1 MKVGDLVILSAKGRA
16 LQMNWQIV
24 ECGGYGMVVKKDNK
38 KIVSVRWFKSDGS
51 PFCGFKNDK
60 PRNFFRYE
68 LKYLSKKFKK
78 KLNKS

>member
-1 MKVGDLVILSAKGRA
+1 MKVGDLVVLSAKGRA
-16 LQMNWQIV
+16 LQMNSQIA
-24 ECGGYGMVVKKDNK
+24 ECGGYGIIIKKPNK
-38 KIVSVRWFKSDGS
+38 KIVSVRWFKSDGTPLWAS
-51 PFCGFKNDK
+51 IKE

>member
-1 MKVGDLVILSAKGRA
+1 MRPSSVTHFHSLA

-24 ECGGYGMVVKKDNK
+24 ECGGYGMIVKKDNK
-38 KIVSVRWFKSDGS
+38 KIVSVRWFKSDGT
-51 PFCGFKNDK
+51 PLWVTIDK